1 MTDLAMCRRAYA
13 DEIDAL
19 CKLKTRALVDALAT
33 VPRET
38 FLPPG
43 PWLVR
48 SDRDIQ
54 RPRQTE
60 DADPR
65 RVYHNHAIA
74 IDPERQLFNGVP
86 SFLLSM
92 IDALAI
98 APGSR
103 ILHLGSGPGY
113 YTALM
118 AHVVGSRGRI
128 LAIEVDPDLAQQA
141 THNLA
146 AMSWVEVRHGNGA
159 GALDDAFDA
168 ILINAGVT
176 HAQDTWL
183 DALSANGRM
192 ILPLTATMPAL
203 GPLGKGFMTIV
214 TKSADGSFAA
224 RPLSMV
230 MIYSAIGLRDEA
242 INAQLGEAFRR
253 PPFPPSFTRL
263 RRDRHDAGPGCWL
276 HADAFCLAIDER
288 E

>member
-1 MTDLAMCRRAYA
+1 MTDLAMSRQAYA

-33 VPRET
+33 VPREA

-54 RPRQTE
+54 HPRQTE

-65 RVYHNHAIA
+65 HVYHNHAIA
-74 IDPERQLFNGVP
+74 IDPGRQLFNGVP
-86 SFLLSM
+86 SFLVSM

-103 ILHLGSGPGY
+103 ILHVGSGPGY

-146 AMSWVEVRHGNGA
+146 AMSWVDVRHGDSTD
-159 GALDDAFDA
+159 ALDEPFDA

-176 HAQDTWL
+176 HPQDTWL
-183 DALSANGRM
+183 DALSANGRL

-214 TKSADGSFAA
+214 TKSGDGSLAA

-242 INAQLGEAFRR
+242 INAQLGQAFMRA
-253 PPFPPSFTRL
+253 PFPNFTRL
-263 RRDRHDAGPGCWL
+263 RRDRHEAEPGCWL
-276 HADAFCLAIDER
+276 HAASFCLAIG
-288 E
+288 